1 MTLAAR
7 LVRQTGATPILAWG
21 ERLPRGRGY
30 VIHVLPFDETLGE
43 DGDGAQAES
52 AAAVNRAMERLIR
65 QRPQQYLW
73 AYHRYTPPRVDGL
86 ALEALAR

>member
-7 LVRQTGATPILAWG
+7 LAQQTGAALILAWG

-30 VIHVLPFDETLGE
+30 VVRLSCFEEPLPDGE
-43 DGDGAQAES
+43 QAQAES
-52 AAAVNRAMERLIR
+52 AAAINRAMERLIR

-73 AYHRYTPPRVDGL
+73 GYDRYKTPRRLPAKKD
-86 ALEALAR
+86 